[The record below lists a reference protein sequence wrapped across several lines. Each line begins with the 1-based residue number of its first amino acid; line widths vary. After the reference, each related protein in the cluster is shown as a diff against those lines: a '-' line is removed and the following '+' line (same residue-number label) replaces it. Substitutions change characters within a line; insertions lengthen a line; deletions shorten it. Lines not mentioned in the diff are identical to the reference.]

1 MRLRAYPRL
10 HVSLIDLGG
19 WTYRKYGGAGFS
31 ITGPPIEVSAHTS
44 LKAQQVRGLALLDER
59 ARSDVLSA
67 MSRFK
72 ELHPTPE
79 FEVAL
84 EAIPQ
89 QHVGLGTKTAL
100 VLAVLK
106 AADIIT
112 ESRLPLESIHG
123 LSERGGTSGVGFN
136 LFFQGGFIV
145 DGGQPPGSR
154 DYGPSSAARGA
165 LLAPVVCRATIPKGW
180 RFHLLL
186 PRGHRISGRE
196 EVAFFQKHTPVPEI
210 EVLKALALIYHGV
223 APAVLTDDLA
233 TLKSALI
240 ELHSIGFKKRE
251 MENQSDNVRSL
262 MNSIRAL
269 PDCGVGLSSM
279 GPLVYVIAIDRDYE
293 LEQSLRTLCDSYDAD
308 YLGNYEGRNA
318 GFEVLE

>member
-10 HVSLIDLGG
+10 HLSLIDLGG

-31 ITGPPIEVSAHTS
+31 IAGLPVEVSAY
-44 LKAQQVRGLALLDER
+44 LKIKAEQVRGLALLDGR
-59 ARSDVLSA
+59 GKSDVMSA
-67 MSRFK
+67 ISRFK

-84 EAIPQ
+84 ESIPQ
-89 QHVGLGTKTAL
+89 QHIGLGTKTAL

-106 AADIIT
+106 AADIVT
-112 ESRLPLESIHG
+112 ASKLELESMHG
-123 LSERGGTSGVGFN
+123 LSKRGGTSGVGFN

-165 LLAPVVCRATIPKGW
+165 LLAPVVCRATIPNGW

-186 PRGHRISGRE
+186 PRGNRISGRE
-196 EVAFFQKHTPVPEI
+196 EIAFFQKHTPVPEI

-233 TLKSALI
+233 TLKSVLT

-251 MENQSDNVRSL
+251 VENQSDNVISL
-262 MNSIRAL
+262 MSSIRSL
-269 PDCGVGLSSM
+269 PDCCVGLSSM

-293 LEQSLRTLCDSYDAD
+293 LEQSLKTLCGLYDAD

-318 GFEVLE
+318 GFEVFG